1 MTKRMKQLNIPIKM
15 QRGGGRTTKATTNN
29 KMNNDFIVIKIVFI
43 LAVQMIIKCILFC
56 ISNYK

>member
-15 QRGGGRTTKATTNN
+15 QVGGRTAKATTNN
-29 KMNNDFIVIKIVFI
+29 KMNNDFIRIKVNIV
-43 LAVQMIIKCILFC
+43 IKCILFC